1 MNSVLNKLTVFCDFC
16 GVKIVYVLCVSMQVV
31 LEGDAVVLVPT
42 MDEKDL

>member
-1 MNSVLNKLTVFCDFC
+1 MNSVLNKLTLFC